1 VHPPLI
7 VLGYRGRIL
16 RAPNLHKKIEYTA
29 RIAPAQL
36 GKATVKRYRR
46 PATGWACFSGLSLS
60 SSEADM
66 GIQASI
72 LSIRDQAAIVTV
84 AVLRESDS
92 IRACDR
98 RQQNLCTTVDA
109 ARKSAVANVL

>member
-1 VHPPLI
+1 
-7 VLGYRGRIL
+7 
-16 RAPNLHKKIEYTA
+16 
-29 RIAPAQL
+29 
-36 GKATVKRYRR
+36 
-46 PATGWACFSGLSLS
+46 
-60 SSEADM
+60 M
-66 GIQASI
+66 GIHASI